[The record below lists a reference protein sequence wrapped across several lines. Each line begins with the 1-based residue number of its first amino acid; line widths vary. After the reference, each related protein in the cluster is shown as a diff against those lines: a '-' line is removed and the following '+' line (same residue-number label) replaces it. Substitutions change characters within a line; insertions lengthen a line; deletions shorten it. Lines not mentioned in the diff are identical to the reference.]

1 MADVMT
7 FVAQRSS
14 MTLLT
19 GFSKAPEGTNLALG
33 LTWPKLQICCR
44 LRLGEVPVATETG
57 YVLFCKFTVPRVHD
71 AKIAYTYA
79 WAVIRGA
86 CLWR

>member
-19 GFSKAPEGTNLALG
+19 GFSKAPEATNLALG

-44 LRLGEVPVATETG
+44 LILGEVPIATETG
-57 YVLFCKFTVPRVHD
+57 YALFCKFTTLSVHD
-71 AKIAYTYA
+71 AKTAYA
-79 WAVIRGA
+79 WAVLRGA